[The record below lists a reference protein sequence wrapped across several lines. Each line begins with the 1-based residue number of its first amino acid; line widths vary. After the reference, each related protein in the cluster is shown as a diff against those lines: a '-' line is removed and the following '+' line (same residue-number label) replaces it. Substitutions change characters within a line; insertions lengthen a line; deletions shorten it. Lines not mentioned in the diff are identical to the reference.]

1 MSTTAPTRAPRALAL
16 IEKVLLGFI
25 AGAATAIGITGLVF
39 LVQRVIHLV
48 TASPLTVSGMPLTDG
63 STEAL
68 APGVATTIDSVTLT
82 LDSAPDSARAFLV
95 VAAILG
101 GLLTLVICA
110 GVAWLSLRVFL
121 GRPFVTSATWAI
133 GAAAIAIMVC
143 GIGSQFFTGLA
154 HAEIGLALDTDAL
167 PELALSIDLAPF
179 GWGAALAVV
188 AACFELGQRLQ
199 RDTEGLV

>member
-1 MSTTAPTRAPRALAL
+1 VSTPTRAPRALAL

-25 AGAATAIGITGLVF
+25 AGAAAAIGVTDLVF
-39 LVQRVIHLV
+39 LVQRVIRLA
-48 TASPLTVSGMPLTDG
+48 TESPLVVSGMPLTDG
-63 STEAL
+63 STEAI
-68 APGVATTIDSVTLT
+68 APGVTTTIDSVTLT

-101 GLLTLVICA
+101 SLLTLVICG

-133 GAAAIAIMVC
+133 GAVAIAIMVC

-154 HAEIGLALDTDAL
+154 QAEIGLALDTDAL
-167 PELALSIDLAPF
+167 PSLALSIDLAPF